1 MDKTYREKIDVK
13 VAFESAMKRQ
23 TPIPSAVQEP
33 TNAVPEPANIG
44 PEVSSHVPDSSVK
57 HSIRSL
63 LRPVLRIFA
72 RLARPIVRPILFRL
86 RRYFLDELRRDLDNM
101 HRESLGEIRS
111 ASEQIFVGVQRRL
124 DATSANISAEIANSL
139 SSLSQSPLTQ
149 GHEDYSA
156 LNARLERVEDYSA
169 LIARRF
175 ALNSGPD
182 VIVRTVVGYVLCPSS
197 DHALVTSL
205 IEAGE
210 LETGTRLLIER
221 LLKPGDTFVDVGANV
236 GLHTLGAAR
245 TMEGKGEIVA
255 FEPFGPT
262 KQLLDRTLWM
272 NGFSSM
278 TKVHEAAVSNR
289 SGSANLFL
297 GPTSGHHSLTAIDV
311 PEHLTETTAEVRIV
325 TLDEILDEG
334 KSVDLIKID
343 VEGAELEVIQGAQSI
358 IRNNPDIGLIVEF
371 GPSHLK
377 RAGHTSVGWIS
388 KFREMGFDYMAIHPE
403 TGLLEYLSI
412 AQMEAQD
419 SVNLFFARAGSPL
432 NERAR
437 AI

>member
-23 TPIPSAVQEP
+23 TPMPS
-33 TNAVPEPANIG
+33 AVPEPANIDPG
-44 PEVSSHVPDSSVK
+44 TIDHVPDSSAK
-57 HSIRSL
+57 NSTRSL

-72 RLARPIVRPILFRL
+72 RLARPIALPILFRL
-86 RRYFLDELRRDLDNM
+86 RRFFLDELRRDLDNM
-101 HRESLGEIRS
+101 HREALGEIRS

-124 DATSANISAEIANSL
+124 DATSVKISAEIANSL
-139 SSLSQSPLTQ
+139 GSLSQSPLTQ
-149 GHEDYSA
+149 SHEDSIA
-156 LNARLERVEDYSA
+156 FNARLQRVEDYSA
-169 LIARRF
+169 LVARRF
-175 ALNSGPD
+175 ALSSGSD
-182 VIVRTVVGYVLCPSS
+182 VIVRTIVGYVLCPST

-221 LLKPGDTFVDVGANV
+221 LLQPGDTFVDVGANV
-236 GLHTLGAAR
+236 GLHTLAAAR
-245 TMEGKGEIVA
+245 AMKGEGEIVA

-278 TKVHEAAVSNR
+278 TKVHEAAVSNS
-289 SGSANLFL
+289 SGSAKLFL

-311 PEHLTETTAEVRIV
+311 PDHLTETTAEVRMV
-325 TLDEILDEG
+325 TLDGILDG
-334 KSVDLIKID
+334 DKSVDLIKID

-358 IRNNPDIGLIVEF
+358 IANNPDIGLIVEF

-388 KFREMGFDYMAIHPE
+388 KFRDMGFDYMAIHPE
-403 TGLLEYLSI
+403 TGLLEYMSI
-412 AQMEAQD
+412 EQMEAQE

-432 NERAR
+432 SERAN
-437 AI
+437 AT